1 MELETCKDLKW
12 QAVSLGFTFKS
23 MDWSKELSLEQSI
36 SKIRK
41 QPQGDEMT
49 CPKISDNKSL
59 VSQQISDSQY

>member
-49 CPKISDNKSL
+49 CPIGTKP
-59 VSQQISDSQY
+59 